1 MHPSILVLSPSF
13 LYHPYVPSFKS
24 KDFSFTC
31 LLPFFGCT
39 LHLFYTLRNIILPEG
54 ICCRLHTCCL
64 YIVLLELCYG
74 YVYANFHCYY
84 GPVIGIFKDRL
95 PEAIC
100 CCLQTC
106 SVNVVLLVM
115 CCMCIP
121 VFIVTSAD
129 ISQLWVYLC

>member
-1 MHPSILVLSPSF
+1 MYICQLS
-13 LYHPYVPSFKS
+13 
-24 KDFSFTC
+24 
-31 LLPFFGCT
+31 LLQ
-39 LHLFYTLRNIILPEG
+39 L
-54 ICCRLHTCCL
+54 
-64 YIVLLELCYG
+64 
-74 YVYANFHCYY
+74 
-84 GPVIGIFKDRL
+84 PVIGIFVYFKDRL

-129 ISQLWVYLC
+129 ISQLWVYLCIYCLRLVVVVYKLVMLMERG

>member
-1 MHPSILVLSPSF
+1 MLFTYLLS
-13 LYHPYVPSFKS
+13 LYRVV
-24 KDFSFTC
+24 
-31 LLPFFGCT
+31 G
-39 LHLFYTLRNIILPEG
+39 
-54 ICCRLHTCCL
+54 
-64 YIVLLELCYG
+64 IVLCI
-74 YVYANFHCYY
+74 YANFHCYY

-115 CCMCIP
+115 CCMRIP

-129 ISQLWVYLC
+129 ISQLWVYL

>member
-1 MHPSILVLSPSF
+1 MATRIHPSRS
-13 LYHPYVPSFKS
+13 
-24 KDFSFTC
+24 C
-31 LLPFFGCT
+31 LPP
-39 LHLFYTLRNIILPEG
+39 FYTIPIFYSLRNILPEG
-54 ICCRLHTCCL
+54 ICCCLHTCCL
-64 YIVLLELCYG
+64 YNYRVVGIVLCIIYIC
-74 YVYANFHCYY
+74 NFHCYY

-121 VFIVTSAD
+121 VFVVTSAD
-129 ISQLWVYLC
+129 ISHIFMLFTCLRLDVVYKNL